1 MQQLWNWFAVLL
13 LHVGEASYPQMYG
26 LNALFALITARDIP
40 ENPMGEA
47 RWQRVF
53 TILNACVPAGSREM
67 MMEEIRIE
75 DAELWQPLGTWIFGF
90 GSANTVGPGFV
101 SLINPFPER
110 GYMHPHHVV

>member
-75 DAELWQPLGTWIFGF
+75 DAGLWTTLGTWIFGIAS
-90 GSANTVGPGFV
+90 GYTLSLGIGF
-101 SLINPFPER
+101 LIHTFA
-110 GYMHPHHVV
+110 